1 MSSEKDKE
9 KPPKATIMDKL
20 PFLKKLKNIKG
31 IEIIVLVI
39 FGLILLLICFGD
51 GFSWTSG
58 DGGTNDNPTSLSIM
72 SSTEYIQKTEEK
84 LSTLISQI
92 KGAGK
97 TKVMITVE
105 SGTEIVYAKTEITKK
120 VGNDTTTTSTL
131 ILIDNNGTETPIVV
145 MEILPK
151 IKGVVIVSEGA
162 KDVQTKLNI
171 INATQT
177 LLTLDVNKIQVY
189 AGE

>member
-1 MSSEKDKE
+1 MNSEKDKE
-9 KPPKATIMDKL
+9 KPPKATILDKL

-58 DGGTNDNPTSLSIM
+58 NSGTNDNSTSLSIM

-105 SGTEIVYAKTEITKK
+105 SGTEIVYAKTETIKK

-162 KDVQTKLNI
+162 KDVQIKLNI
-171 INATQT
+171 INAAQT